1 MNYGKKGSKK
11 RQAEL
16 TSKGIMYGKKMRV
29 IFCKVLL
36 VCCFAV
42 AIIGGSLGFGV
53 YKGILDSAPSI
64 DDIDATPTGYLTTV
78 LDNQGNEIATL
89 VASGSNRKNVTID
102 EIPINLQHAFVA
114 LEDSRF
120 YEHNGIDLTG
130 IIRAGVTGIASGGN
144 FSQGASTITQQL
156 LKNTVFT
163 EWTSETSFIDKLE
176 RKIQEQYLA
185 VQLEKKVSK
194 NWIMENYLNAINLG
208 QNTLGVAVASERYF
222 GKDVSELTLS
232 ECAVLAAITQNPSR
246 FNPISN
252 PEKNAE
258 RRMKVLNNMLDQGF
272 ISQSEYD
279 EAVADNVYDRIQLV
293 NVELQDNGINSYFI
307 DELTDQVIR
316 DLVEQKGY
324 TETQA
329 YKTLYQSGLT
339 IYSTQDMDIQNIADE
354 EVNNQDNYTSSP
366 KVSFSYRVSICSTD
380 GSVKNYSEQTML
392 SYYKNKDN
400 PNFKST
406 NYSINFASEEDADA
420 AIEQYKADIMQEGDE
435 IVDGSETVIY
445 TLQPQA
451 SLTVIDQST
460 GEVKAIVGGRG
471 DKTASKTLNRATDT
485 TRQPGST
492 FKILA
497 AYSAA
502 LDAGGLT
509 LASVQDDA
517 PYTYAGANGKSVNNY
532 DRRYRGFTTLREA
545 ITDSI
550 NIVTVKTLAQ
560 AGVSLGWQYVQ
571 EYGFTTVDSRDMN
584 EALALGGIT
593 QGVSNLELTAAYA
606 AIANQGTYIKPKF
619 YTKILDHDGN
629 VLIDNTTPES
639 HTVIKD
645 TTAWLLTSAM
655 EDVMT
660 SGTGTSAYFGSSMA
674 QAGKSGTTTS
684 SRDALFAGYTPYYTC
699 AVWGGYDD
707 NAMQK
712 GSDTNYP
719 KRIWKAVMKR
729 IHENLAYKDFTK
741 PSGIVAV
748 AVCKESGKLPIEGVC
763 DHDPRGNCVIT
774 EYFAQGTEPTEYC
787 DHHTVANIC
796 TASNM
801 LAGSY
806 CPAETVTT
814 GVYVTGGSETTEDAP
829 YLLTD
834 AFLSQTC
841 TVHNEFNSTYT
852 GTNSFPGSTGVN
864 PIGADPA
871 GDAATPDASTTTTNP
886 NTTTDPAATTD
897 QSVDGQ

>member
-1 MNYGKKGSKK
+1 
-11 RQAEL
+11 
-16 TSKGIMYGKKMRV
+16 
-29 IFCKVLL
+29 
-36 VCCFAV
+36 
-42 AIIGGSLGFGV
+42 
-53 YKGILDSAPSI
+53 
-64 DDIDATPTGYLTTV
+64 
-78 LDNQGNEIATL
+78 
-89 VASGSNRKNVTID
+89 
-102 EIPINLQHAFVA
+102 
-114 LEDSRF
+114 
-120 YEHNGIDLTG
+120 
-130 IIRAGVTGIASGGN
+130 
-144 FSQGASTITQQL
+144 
-156 LKNTVFT
+156 
-163 EWTSETSFIDKLE
+163 
-176 RKIQEQYLA
+176 
-185 VQLEKKVSK
+185 
-194 NWIMENYLNAINLG
+194 
-208 QNTLGVAVASERYF
+208 
-222 GKDVSELTLS
+222 
-232 ECAVLAAITQNPSR
+232 
-246 FNPISN
+246 
-252 PEKNAE
+252 
-258 RRMKVLNNMLDQGF
+258 
-272 ISQSEYD
+272 
-279 EAVADNVYDRIQLV
+279 
-293 NVELQDNGINSYFI
+293 
-307 DELTDQVIR
+307 
-316 DLVEQKGY
+316 
-324 TETQA
+324 
-329 YKTLYQSGLT
+329 
-339 IYSTQDMDIQNIADE
+339 
-354 EVNNQDNYTSSP
+354 
-366 KVSFSYRVSICSTD
+366 
-380 GSVKNYSEQTML
+380 
-392 SYYKNKDN
+392 
-400 PNFKST
+400 
-406 NYSINFASEEDADA
+406 
-420 AIEQYKADIMQEGDE
+420 
-435 IVDGSETVIY
+435 
-445 TLQPQA
+445 
-451 SLTVIDQST
+451 
-460 GEVKAIVGGRG
+460 
-471 DKTASKTLNRATDT
+471 
-485 TRQPGST
+485 
-492 FKILA
+492 
-497 AYSAA
+497 
-502 LDAGGLT
+502 
-509 LASVQDDA
+509 
-517 PYTYAGANGKSVNNY
+517 
-532 DRRYRGFTTLREA
+532 
-545 ITDSI
+545 
-550 NIVTVKTLAQ
+550 
-560 AGVSLGWQYVQ
+560 
-571 EYGFTTVDSRDMN
+571 MN

-606 AIANQGTYIKPKF
+606 AIANQGTYIRPKF

-814 GVYVTGGSETTEDAP
+814 GVYVIGGSETTEDAP

-871 GDAATPDASTTTTNP
+871 GDASTPDAST
-886 NTTTDPAATTD
+886 TTTDPAATTD